1 MKSAEN
7 IVVYPGTRERKERD
21 ELAFL
26 PAALE
31 IIETPPSPIGRATA
45 LLIMLFFCLALAWA
59 SLGTVDIVASAPG
72 KIIPSGRTK
81 VVQPFETGVVRAI
94 RVRDGQVVQ
103 AGDALIELDPTM
115 TEAERDH
122 LRSDLI
128 AEKLKIARLHAA
140 AADGEDPLSGFN
152 PPPDASPDIIATQ
165 RQLLIDQ
172 TTEHR
177 AKLAALEDQKR
188 QKESE
193 RASIAATIEKIEAV
207 LPVVQERTDIRK
219 VLFDHQTG
227 SKVNYLEAL
236 QVLIENRKELEV
248 QKSRLREADAAL
260 AAATEVRAQAEGEY
274 RRTLFGDLAES
285 ERKSAGLAHDLD
297 KASERTRL
305 QLLTAPVG
313 GVVQQLAVHT
323 IGGVVTPAQTLLVL
337 VPLESHL
344 EVEAMVSNRDIGFV
358 SAGQNAEIKV
368 DTFNFTRYGLLH
380 GHVLNVST
388 DAITRDRHEEAARN
402 GSPAAE
408 KSTSEPKD
416 QELVY
421 AARVALDRT
430 QMQIEGKSVPLG
442 PGMAVT
448 VEIRTGTRR
457 IISYLL
463 SPLLKYQ
470 QESLRER

>member
-7 IVVYPGTRERKERD
+7 IVVYPGARERKERD

-31 IIETPPSPIGRATA
+31 IIETPPSPIGRAIA

-94 RVRDGQVVQ
+94 HVRDGQMVQ

-115 TEAERDH
+115 TEAERGH

-128 AEKLKIARLHAA
+128 AEKLNIARLHAA
-140 AADGEDPLSGFN
+140 AADGADPLSDFD
-152 PPPDASPDIIATQ
+152 PPADASPDIIATQ
-165 RQLLIDQ
+165 RQLLINQ
-172 TTEHR
+172 TAEHR
-177 AKLAALEDQKR
+177 AKLAALEDQMR

-260 AAATEVRAQAEGEY
+260 AAATQARAQAEGEY
-274 RRTLFGDLAES
+274 RRTLFSDLAEA
-285 ERKSAGLAHDLD
+285 ERKAAGLAHDLD

-358 SAGQNAEIKV
+358 SAGQDAEIKV

-380 GHVLNVST
+380 GHVLNVSI
-388 DAITRDRHEEAARN
+388 DAITRDRREEATRD
-402 GSPAAE
+402 GSPATE
-408 KSTSEPKD
+408 KSTSEPKG

>member
-7 IVVYPGTRERKERD
+7 IVVYPGARERKERD

-31 IIETPPSPIGRATA
+31 IIETPPSPIGRAIA
-45 LLIMLFFCLALAWA
+45 LLIMLFFCLALAWT

-81 VVQPFETGVVRAI
+81 VVQPFEAGVVRAI
-94 RVRDGQVVQ
+94 HVRDGQMVQ

-115 TEAERDH
+115 TEAERAH
-122 LRSDLI
+122 LHSDLI
-128 AEKLKIARLHAA
+128 AEKLNIARLHAA
-140 AADGEDPLSGFN
+140 AADGADPLSDFN
-152 PPPDASPDIIATQ
+152 PPADASPDIIATQ
-165 RQLLIDQ
+165 RQFLIDQ
-172 TTEHR
+172 TAEHR

-193 RASIAATIEKIEAV
+193 RASITATIEKIEAV

-236 QVLIENRKELEV
+236 QVLIENQKELEV

-260 AAATEVRAQAEGEY
+260 AAATQARAQAEGEF
-274 RRTLFGDLAES
+274 RRTLFSDLAEA
-285 ERKSAGLAHDLD
+285 ERKAAGLAHDLD

-358 SAGQNAEIKV
+358 SAGQDAEIKV

-388 DAITRDRHEEAARN
+388 DAITRREEATHD
-402 GSPAAE
+402 GSPATE
-408 KSTSEPKD
+408 KSTSEPKG